1 MGTPSAMQD
10 PDGVVSNA
18 IGGLRPDAARNAPGP
33 SVPLQQLLI
42 TFGFTG

>member
-1 MGTPSAMQD
+1 MGTPSARHD
-10 PDGVVSNA
+10 SVGVASNA
-18 IGGLRPDAARNAPGP
+18 IGGLRRDAARNAPGP